1 MEEEKKI
8 RKGIVD
14 LESGELIAEVTD
26 REDKTIDQLLES
38 LKRDVGEILKRAEFR
53 TFEAS
58 MKYNVDIE
66 HDDDRIKILIYK

>member
-14 LESGELIAEVTD
+14 LESGELLAEVTD

-38 LKRDVGEILKRAEFR
+38 LKRDVGELLKRAEFR
-53 TFEAS
+53 TFESS